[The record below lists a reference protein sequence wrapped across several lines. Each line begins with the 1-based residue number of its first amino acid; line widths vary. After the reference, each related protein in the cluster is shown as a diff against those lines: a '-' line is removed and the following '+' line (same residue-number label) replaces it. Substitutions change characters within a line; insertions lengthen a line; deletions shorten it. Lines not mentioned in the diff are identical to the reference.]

1 MVKKVSALLH
11 LRNELQVGISWNH
24 TEMVR
29 FGSAADVIYRTV
41 ANHIGNC
48 IKVIITRVDNDE
60 DSNKDCGIDTTEV
73 GERRRKRRRVISRG
87 NKGEGEK

>member
-11 LRNELQVGISWNH
+11 LRNELQVGIPWNH

-48 IKVIITRVDNDE
+48 I
-60 DSNKDCGIDTTEV
+60 
-73 GERRRKRRRVISRG
+73 
-87 NKGEGEK
+87 